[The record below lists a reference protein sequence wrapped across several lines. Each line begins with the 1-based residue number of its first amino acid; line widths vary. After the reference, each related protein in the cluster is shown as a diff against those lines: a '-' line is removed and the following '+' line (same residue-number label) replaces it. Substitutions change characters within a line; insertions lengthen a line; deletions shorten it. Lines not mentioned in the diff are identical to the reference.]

1 MQLRA
6 GDEQPWPQQSQTLLS
21 GELLLVLQQRTPE
34 GAVIERQ
41 PLLSLKAPERLPA
54 RPAPDPR
61 QSGFEYR
68 IRALQDCVLQPGEPG
83 APASDAS
90 LRQRLVAALATPPQ
104 AADGRAAPLETLVAA
119 LWEQNQQR
127 QRRVQAAHRPLDA
140 RSDHRLFLHLEQA
153 LQGRAIAHATPAA
166 TADPLQS
173 CVAALLQ
180 PDNAQ
185 MPAPALK
192 LPAQPATDPRARLQ
206 QLLSANGLIGREI
219 TLQGDLRQQDCG
231 DVIAFLGDASA
242 APLLLRSTAA
252 GYQVWLPDRM
262 DRPLPLAQVPQLLDQ
277 INPRAFGI
285 SPRFQQQDLTTLGL
299 LRFAYG
305 EPQHRTAFVIG
316 GLLLGLALG
325 FLLAIGR
332 EVGAARWIFGMGFTG
347 LAMGTSLGF
356 LSGGF
361 RVGVAVMLLATLL
374 GLLTPAFNTVITN
387 QALPDRDLGLLLQIA
402 GILIAAGLTRVAL
415 EWTQSRSLLL
425 PQQRG
430 AARSQLA
437 SIQHLL
443 SLPIDFFRNY
453 SIGDLLLR
461 FGALD
466 GLRSEI
472 QTLLDGGLLRVV
484 LSSVYVLFLL
494 KISVK
499 LTLLAFVIALM
510 LLVPTAIVGIQSRP
524 LQRRQE
530 EVDGQAQSRN
540 LELISSVAKLR
551 LAGAETRAAQ
561 WWAEPFRRSVVLEQA
576 LDAKQAIGT
585 LLGSIMPNLGT
596 LLLYVVI
603 TRLLAEAAATPTLT
617 APNAGQLLGFFSAFG
632 TFIGAMASFAGLL
645 VGAFDLPVI
654 YERARPILNATSE
667 MAEALLEAPV
677 LQGGVDFERV
687 SYRYEADLP
696 LVLEQVSFK
705 ADPGD
710 FLAIVG
716 PSGSGKSTL
725 VRLLLA
731 FAKPEDGVIRVDG
744 QPLNGLSPGSLRR
757 QIGTVLQSNALFS
770 GSLFEAIAGGQ
781 LITLEEAWDAAELAG
796 LADDIQQMPMGM
808 QTVIP
813 EGGGTLSGGQ
823 RQRVAIARAIVRRPR
838 LLIFDEATSALDNRT
853 QAVVSRS
860 LEQLAITRIVIAH
873 RLSTIRHADRIMVLQ
888 AGQVRQQGCFD
899 TLMAEEGLFARMM
912 ERQIA

>member
-6 GDEQPWPQQSQTLLS
+6 GDEQPWPLQNLTVLS
-21 GELLLVLQQRTPE
+21 GELLLVLQQLAPN
-34 GAVIERQ
+34 GMVLARQ
-41 PLLSLKAPERLPA
+41 PLASLTAGEVLPS
-54 RPAPDPR
+54 RPSELDAAL
-61 QSGFEYR
+61 ELR
-68 IRALQDCVLQPGEPG
+68 IRALQDCVLQALDPG
-83 APASDAS
+83 AAETEAH
-90 LRQRLVAALATPPQ
+90 LRQRLAAELEPAPTTTDTAKPTLAE
-104 AADGRAAPLETLVAA
+104 LIAA
-119 LWEQNQQR
+119 LWAQGQSRQQR
-127 QRRVQAAHRPLDA
+127 QQTAHQPLDDS
-140 RSDHRLFLHLEQA
+140 SDQRLFLHLERA
-153 LQGRAIAHATPAA
+153 LQASAPAT
-166 TADPLQS
+166 TRTSDPLEA
-173 CVAALLQ
+173 CVAALLKR
-180 PDNAQ
+180 NAAE
-185 MPAPALK
+185 PTKTTLK
-192 LPAQPATDPRARLQ
+192 LPPQPASKQRARLQ
-206 QLLSANGLIGREI
+206 QLLNANGLIGREI
-219 TLQGDLRQQDCG
+219 SLQGDLRRQDCG
-231 DVIAFLGDASA
+231 DVIAFLSDDQATPMLLQSA
-242 APLLLRSTAA
+242 PA
-252 GYQVWLPDRM
+252 GYMVWLPERM
-262 DRPLPLAQVPQLLDQ
+262 ATPLPLKQVPQLLEQ
-277 INPRAFGI
+277 INPRAVGI
-285 SPRFQQQDLTTLGL
+285 SPSFQEQDLTTLGL

-305 EPQHRTAFVIG
+305 EPQHRSSFVIG

-325 FLLAIGR
+325 FLLSIGR

-374 GLLTPAFNTVITN
+374 GLLTPTFNTVITN

-425 PQQRG
+425 PQQQG

-437 SIQHLL
+437 SIQHMLA
-443 SLPIDFFRNY
+443 LPIDFFRSY
-453 SIGDLLLR
+453 SMGDLQLR

-466 GLRSEI
+466 ELRQEI
-472 QTLLDGGLLRVV
+472 QTLLDGGLLKVV
-484 LSSVYVLFLL
+484 LSSIYVLFLL

-524 LQRRQE
+524 LQRKQE
-530 EVDGQAQSRN
+530 EIDGEAQTRN
-540 LELISSVAKLR
+540 LELISSVSKLR

-561 WWAEPFRRSVVLEQA
+561 WWAEQFRRTIVLEQA
-576 LDAKQAIGT
+576 LDAKEAIAK
-585 LLGSIMPNLGT
+585 LLGSIIPDLGN

-603 TRLLAEAAATPTLT
+603 TRLLAEAATTPSLQ

-632 TFIGAMASFAGLL
+632 TFIGSMASFAELL
-645 VGAFDLPVI
+645 VGAFDVPVI
-654 YERARPILNATSE
+654 YERAKPILNAKTE
-667 MAEALLEAPV
+667 VTDAPLEAPV
-677 LQGGVDFERV
+677 LQGGLEFDRV
-687 SYRYEADLP
+687 SYRYEPDLP
-696 LVLEQVSFK
+696 LVLDSVSFTAK
-705 ADPGD
+705 PGE

-716 PSGSGKSTL
+716 PSGSGKSTI
-725 VRLLLA
+725 VRLMLA

-744 QPLNGLSPGSLRR
+744 QPLNGLRPDSLRR
-757 QIGTVLQSNALFS
+757 QIGTVMQSNALFS

-781 LITLEEAWDAAELAG
+781 LITLEEAWEAAAMAG
-796 LADDIQQMPMGM
+796 LADDIQQMPMGL

-853 QAVVSRS
+853 QAVVSQS

-873 RLSTIRHADRIMVLQ
+873 RLSTIRHADQILVLQ
-888 AGQVRQQGCFD
+888 GGQVRQRGTFD
-899 TLMAEEGLFARMM
+899 SLMTQDGLFAQMM